1 MNGSS
6 SHSQQM
12 SSFREDK
19 ENIPHEDDDEDGPI
33 LYRDDDSMED
43 EGECLH
49 RELDGGRNRLWH
61 FYVCIDIEPVFSNM
75 PN

>member
-33 LYRDDDSMED
+33 LYRDEDGMED
-43 EGECLH
+43 EGECL
-49 RELDGGRNRLWH
+49 RGELEGGRNCLSLER
-61 FYVCIDIEPVFSNM
+61 I
-75 PN
+75 